1 LAAIN
6 PALAKQRF
14 SLSAE
19 VDTDSPDPV
28 LKELRGLLGE
38 EAVERGAKPGEFII
52 RKEMEGESAKD
63 LNRTLLSALR
73 REEKRTRLR
82 AEWTAQDGTV
92 YKFFDY
98 VLKRVVEP

>member
-6 PALAKQRF
+6 PTMAKRRF
-14 SLSAE
+14 SLSAT
-19 VDTDSPDPV
+19 VDTDSPDLV
-28 LKELRGLLGE
+28 LKVLKRLLGE
-38 EAVERGAKPGEFII
+38 GAVERGVKVGEFII

-73 REEKRTRLR
+73 REDKRTRLR

-92 YKFFDY
+92 SKFFDY
-98 VLKRVVEP
+98 VLKRVVDP